1 MKNILLWSLDKVLYL
16 VMLLIIFFEDG
27 FDSFEKCLLLLIVGV
42 LMHLDS
48 IKDAIENSNK

>member
-1 MKNILLWSLDKVLYL
+1 MNNIIFWVLDKILYL
-16 VMLLIIFFEDG
+16 AMLLVILFEEG
-27 FDSFEKCLLLLIVGV
+27 FNHFEKCLLLLIVGV